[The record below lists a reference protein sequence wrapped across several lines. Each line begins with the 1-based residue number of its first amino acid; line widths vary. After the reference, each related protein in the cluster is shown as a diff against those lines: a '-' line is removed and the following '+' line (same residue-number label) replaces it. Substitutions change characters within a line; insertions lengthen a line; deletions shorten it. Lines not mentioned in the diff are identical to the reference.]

1 MTEIIT
7 NILPDADSKAARDAE
22 RAEIAALRAQ
32 LNGQAHPPAVDDTA
46 AAKALPG
53 APAATED
60 VKPAPWP
67 YETGDFQGITLQY
80 RQPSDSAMLAL
91 GMVTAGGSAT
101 TNEGDAQRQVKI
113 INLMLQRHLS
123 VASFDDVQAR
133 MCDPENPVT
142 FEDLITFMRT
152 EKE

>member
-1 MTEIIT
+1 MTELVKNIT
-7 NILPDADSKAARDAE
+7 LQNAIGERDALEADRAAREAE

-32 LNGQAHPPAVDDTA
+32 LNGKTHAVAEAVADAEAEAALEPA
-46 AAKALPG
+46 
-53 APAATED
+53 
-60 VKPAPWP
+60 WP

-91 GMVTAGGSAT
+91 GMVTAGGSAST
-101 TNEGDAQRQVKI
+101 SEGDAQRQVKI
-113 INLMLQRHLS
+113 INLLLQRHLS
-123 VASFDDVQAR
+123 VESFDDVQAR

-142 FEDLITFMRT
+142 FEDLITFMRS